1 MVTFSVISTVLLLGL
16 KAAEIIYLRQ
26 YFRSRRMIQ

>member
-1 MVTFSVISTVLLLGL
+1 MVTFSVVSTVLLLAL
-16 KAAEIIYLRQ
+16 KAAEVVYLRQ